1 MIVVQINSECGRGST
16 GRIACAIS
24 DHLSNHGIE
33 NYILY
38 SGNHKSDYS
47 KGIQI
52 NSKLSIRIHQI
63 LSRVFGD
70 QGFHS
75 LYTTFRLVRTLR
87 KLQPDVIL
95 LHNLHGYYL
104 HLGVLFRYLQ
114 RYQKP
119 VFWTLH
125 DCWAFTGHCAH
136 FLRVGCTKW
145 EKQCFRC
152 PARRNYP
159 YSWFFDRSR
168 SLYRRK
174 KALFALPDQLHIIT
188 PSEWLAS
195 LVRRSFLGN
204 RPITVIRN
212 GIDLDVFHPVQS
224 DFRERFEVGDRFMI
238 LGVASVWSDAKG
250 LDLFLTLSKR
260 CPAWQIVLVGV
271 DEQLEKKLPS
281 TVISI
286 RRTSDR
292 SELAKIYSA
301 ADVFLNPTR
310 EDTYPTVNMEAIAC
324 GTPVLTFNVGGCP
337 EMLEPETGVV
347 LQDMSIEAVMEA
359 LEQLRRERRDPERIC
374 SAAARFDRRCCLTGY
389 LDLLGGVS
397 AREKGHE

>member
-24 DHLSNHGIE
+24 DHLSEHGIE

-38 SGNHKSDYS
+38 SGNHKSDYP

-52 NSKLSIRIHQI
+52 NHKLSIRIHQI

-75 LYTTFRLVRTLR
+75 LFSTLRLIRTLR

-104 HLGVLFRYLQ
+104 HVGVLFLFLKHYH
-114 RYQKP
+114 KP
-119 VFWTLH
+119 VYWTLH

-145 EKQCFRC
+145 ETQCFNC
-152 PARRNYP
+152 PAKRSYP

-168 SLYRRK
+168 DLYRRK
-174 KALFALPDQLHIIT
+174 KALFALPDQLHLIT
-188 PSEWLAS
+188 PSEWLAG
-195 LVRRSFLGN
+195 LVRRSFLGS
-204 RPITVIRN
+204 RPVTVIRN
-212 GIDLDVFHPVQS
+212 GIELDVFRPVRS
-224 DFRERFEVGDRFMI
+224 DFRERFGVGARFMI

-250 LDLFLTLSKR
+250 LDLFLALSER
-260 CPAWQIVLVGV
+260 CPEWRIVLVGV
-271 DEQLEKKLPS
+271 DEQLKKKLPPS
-281 TVISI
+281 VIGI
-286 RRTSDR
+286 QRTADR
-292 SELAKIYSA
+292 NELAKIYSA

-324 GTPVLTFNVGGCP
+324 GTPVLTFDIGGSP
-337 EMLEPETGVV
+337 EMIEPETGAV
-347 LQDMSIEAVMEA
+347 LQDRSIDTVREA
-359 LEQLRRERRDPERIC
+359 LKRFQREKRDPELIRT
-374 SAAARFDRRCCLTGY
+374 AALKFDYSCCLNGY
-389 LDLLGGVS
+389 LNLLCGVS
-397 AREKGHE
+397 ARAKDHE

>member
-24 DHLSNHGIE
+24 DLLSEHGVE

-38 SGNHKSDYS
+38 SGNHKSDYP

-52 NSKLSIRIHQI
+52 NYKLSIRIHQV

-75 LYTTFRLVRTLR
+75 LFSTLRLVRILR
-87 KLQPDVIL
+87 KLRPDVIL

-104 HLGVLFRYLQ
+104 HVGVLFRFLK
-114 RYQKP
+114 RCQKP
-119 VFWTLH
+119 VYWTLH

-136 FLRVGCTKW
+136 FLRAGCDKW
-145 EKQCFRC
+145 ETQCFRC
-152 PARRNYP
+152 PARRSYP

-168 SLYRRK
+168 DLYRKK
-174 KALFALPDQLHIIT
+174 KALFALPEQLHLIT
-188 PSEWLAS
+188 PSEWLAG
-195 LVRRSFLGN
+195 LARRSFLGY
-204 RPITVIRN
+204 RPVTVIRN
-212 GIDLDVFHPVQS
+212 GIDLQIFRPVRS
-224 DFRERFEVGDRFMI
+224 DFRARSGVGDRFVI

-250 LDLFLTLSKR
+250 LDLFLALSER
-260 CPAWQIVLVGV
+260 RPEWRIVLVGV
-271 DEQLEKKLPS
+271 DEQLKKQLPP
-281 TVISI
+281 TVIGI
-286 RRTSDR
+286 ERTADR

-324 GTPVLTFNVGGCP
+324 GTPVLTFDVGGSP
-337 EMLEPETGVV
+337 EMIEPETGVV
-347 LQDMSIEAVMEA
+347 LRDRSIDAVTEA
-359 LEQLRRERRDPERIC
+359 LERLRREKRDPERIRT
-374 SAAARFDRRCCLTGY
+374 AAAKFDGRRCLSGY
-389 LDLLGGVS
+389 LDLLCQNQQ
-397 AREKGHE
+397 EK